1 MVKTVLSYN
10 NTLRALTLLLLSVC
24 ALHGAW
30 AEDKLTQDPLGTV
43 VFHIPEGMVN
53 GASAAT
59 NGSYSITPSKQ
70 SGVRS
75 FVIPTNY
82 TFFRN
87 MDKDGYA
94 STLQYWVEE
103 NSDSTMHYVPGY
115 SYTFASEGQVLTLVP
130 VFKDNPAA
138 AFNRTKVTIMRFDF
152 TRKLHDYDTPETN
165 QRRQV
170 CAPPVNIGSGEK
182 PFWTTKVHVNVI
194 ENGEDKSHDRDVALW
209 CDTGKKGYI
218 RNTALEEWCA
228 FGPGT
233 TFWVPSSVGTTIS
246 MLTYS
251 KISSTTF
258 DGVVPKLDE
267 EQTQREREKAG
278 HNKVYVYTYTTNNPA
293 TRVPIVIGEDD
304 YSYYHWIEVRT
315 MPANMVELHAEVHD
329 PEHGV
334 ITKTESASGKFEV
347 NKLEDGGYA
356 FKKGD
361 RVRLTLNRRFGY
373 ELDRIDYLGSNDK
386 NGKPLTVLKM
396 KDDGTVDLLASL
408 NDNKITNF
416 VKNDDGLWGNAS
428 GDNKTLFT
436 LKETAPTDEEL
447 ADSLYT
453 RYEVEFNITDH
464 RNFMVYFKEKATY
477 YVTYSRGKV
486 AMGTPPVAELVE
498 EGDAFVIPTNRTLF
512 YVGNTL
518 DHWEDEV
525 GNVYNIGGTY
535 VATAS
540 DLHLT
545 PVFLPNKF
553 NRLDVTEDVTA
564 TWDFATKDG
573 APTIDLE
580 KAKGILVTQLK
591 WNNQAIDIKIEL
603 DATKGRFN
611 NMNEKYPERMQI
623 TAGAVIEFPATA
635 GCLAKLTLTENI
647 KKGDK
652 TVKIEGKSLSLV
664 NNMEPQTVCQ
674 ADTAYLN
681 VEFVSGSYFRN
692 FSVTYKPQTVKK
704 PTIATL
710 SCDGKTLSAEQIKE
724 QMANNGYITFD
735 ASPWKNAD
743 EEMPEVTGTAT
754 GDGFVTATKADIST
768 QECNVT
774 VMTHSSIAVES
785 YPVKFEM
792 KTPDTPPLF
801 TGVTVGGKLYT
812 GMSNEIYD
820 VPRSGVIKVGFSRTM
835 KQTMLNVNGTLYL
848 SESGKELAFRYWDIA
863 AVDVVKIVVPAGKL
877 KDIYGAAYEQELS
890 LTLHITEEKEK
901 YHHHTF
907 NFVVGRDGTID
918 QAINAAND
926 NDYSDGHRFYI
937 FVPDGT
943 HHLTGNTVSDIASVG
958 VINNGVTRI
967 NASKV
972 SLIGQSKDGTIIY
985 NEPKYGGSAY
995 TSTIALDAGVNDF
1008 YAEELTLD
1016 NRFDYIKAKDEK
1028 LNTQAIAFRDRGDR
1042 TVLKNVALRSYEY
1055 TYNSNN
1061 PSASSRGYFENCDIT
1076 GAVDMVIGD
1085 GNVWFEGC
1093 NLILRDRAA
1102 NNIAAPTTQAMQEWG
1117 YVFNYCTIKPEAD
1130 QLTLL
1135 KNKNWTLGRPG
1146 NHSPA
1151 CTFLNTR
1158 MLIEPRPYGWTKKKA
1173 NLMLRFH
1180 EHNSMNAAGN
1190 KLSLDARSIA
1200 LCVPAAGSDE
1210 CVLSVVEAASYNVRN
1225 VLGGDDG
1232 FEPNDLC
1239 CQIDAASAANEDKD
1253 ANSTTWNDNISIEDN
1268 LLTWDDE
1275 KMAMCYFVFKLDES
1289 TGKWTYVDNITT
1301 TSYDLSK
1308 HKTGYY
1314 CVRAA
1319 NMRGGLGAAT
1329 KSVWYK
1335 KLDPYVL
1342 TISQTGDEMVDGKP
1356 YGWSTICLPF
1366 NARVPEEITV
1376 YAATAH
1382 NSQSA
1387 DDKVSD
1393 YLMTLTPVA
1402 VTDSLKGY
1410 VVYGPAGEH
1419 SFLPT
1424 SHTSGKPTILEG
1436 NATDAPLSAL
1446 NIHCYV
1452 LADKNWGIGF
1462 YRFTGSYLAANRAW
1476 LPYSVV
1482 TDNMNELLSTSP
1494 RAIRFEIAPTS
1505 GISSVHYNTP
1515 LPDGI
1520 YTIDG
1525 KRVDCMT
1532 QQGVYVVRKNGRSE
1546 KRVKN

>member
-30 AEDKLTQDPLGTV
+30 AEDKQTQDPLGTV

-103 NSDSTMHYVPGY
+103 KGDTTVHYVPGH
-115 SYTFASEGQVLTLVP
+115 SYKFASEGQVLTLIP
-130 VFKDNPAA
+130 VFKDNPASA
-138 AFNRTKVTIMRFDF
+138 VNRTKVTIIRFDF
-152 TRKLHDYDTPETN
+152 TRKLHDYDDPSTN
-165 QRRQV
+165 QRRKV

-182 PFWTTKVHVNVI
+182 PFWTTKTYVNVI
-194 ENGEDKSHDRDVALW
+194 ENGEDKSHERDVALW

-233 TFWVPSSVGTTIS
+233 TFWVPGGVGTTIS

-267 EQTQREREKAG
+267 EQTLKEREKAG
-278 HNKVYVYTYTTNNPA
+278 HNKVYVYTYTTNNPNL
-293 TRVPIVIGEDD
+293 RVPIVIGEDD

-315 MPANMVELHAEVHD
+315 APANMVELHAEVHD

-334 ITKTESASGKFEV
+334 ITKAESTSGKFEIK
-347 NKLEDGGYA
+347 KLEDGGYA

-373 ELDRIDYLGSNDK
+373 ELDRIDYLGSKDK

-416 VKNDDGLWGNAS
+416 EKNDDGLWGNAS
-428 GDNKTLFT
+428 GDNKTVFT

-464 RNFMVYFKEKATY
+464 RYFMFYFKEKSTY
-477 YVTYSRGKV
+477 YVTYSGGKE
-486 AMGTPPVAELVE
+486 AMGTPPAAEIVE

-512 YVGNTL
+512 YKGNTL
-518 DHWEDEV
+518 DHWEDE
-525 GNVYNIGGTY
+525 GGTVYNIGGTY
-535 VATAS
+535 IATAN
-540 DLHLT
+540 DLRLF
-545 PVFLPNKF
+545 PVFMPNKF
-553 NRLDVTEDVTA
+553 DRLDVTEDVTA
-564 TWDFATKDG
+564 TWDFATNDG
-573 APTIDLE
+573 APTIDIE
-580 KAKGILVTQLK
+580 KAQGILVTQLK
-591 WNNQAIDIKIEL
+591 WDNKAIDIKIDM
-603 DATKGRFN
+603 DATKGKFT
-611 NMNEKYPERMQI
+611 NMNEKHPERMQI
-623 TAGAVIEFPATA
+623 TAGAVIGFPATA

-664 NNMEPQTVCQ
+664 GNMEPQTVCK
-674 ADTAYLN
+674 ADTANLK
-681 VEFVSGSYFRN
+681 VEFVSGSYFRC
-692 FSVTYKPQTVKK
+692 FSVTYKKQNVTK
-704 PTIATL
+704 PTIKTI
-710 SCDGKTLSAEQIKE
+710 SCDGNTLGAEEIRK
-724 QMANNGYITFD
+724 QMTENGYLSF
-735 ASPWKNAD
+735 AVSPWKNAD
-743 EEMPEVTGTAT
+743 EEMPEVKGTAT
-754 GDGFVTATKADIST
+754 EDGVVTATKADIT
-768 QECNVT
+768 TKECNVT
-774 VMTHSSIAVES
+774 VTTRSGITVES
-785 YPVKFEM
+785 YPVKFELT
-792 KTPDTPPLF
+792 TPDTPPVF

-812 GMSNEIYD
+812 GTSNEIYD
-820 VPRSGVIKVGFSRTM
+820 VPRSGVIKVGFNRTM
-835 KQTMLNVNGTLYL
+835 KQTLVFVNGTLYMP
-848 SESGKELAFRYWDIA
+848 ESGKELVFRYWDSA
-863 AVDVVKIVVPAGKL
+863 AGGVINMAFPGGTF
-877 KDIYGAAYEQELS
+877 KDIYGAAYQQELS

-901 YHHHTF
+901 YHRHTF
-907 NFVVGRDGTID
+907 NFVVGRDGDINK
-918 QAINAAND
+918 AINAANEH
-926 NDYSDGHRFYI
+926 NYSDGHRFYI

-943 HHLTGNTVSDIASVG
+943 HHLTGNAESDIAGVG
-958 VINNGVTRI
+958 TINNGVTRI
-967 NASKV
+967 DSSNV
-972 SLIGQSKDGTIIY
+972 SLIGQSKEGTILY
-985 NEPKYGGSAY
+985 NEPKYGGSAC
-995 TSTIALDAGVNDF
+995 TATIALNVDVNDF

-1016 NRFDYIKAKDEK
+1016 NRFDYVKAKEEK

-1076 GAVDMVIGD
+1076 GAVDMVMGD
-1085 GNVWFEGC
+1085 GNIWFEGC

-1102 NNIAAPTTQAMQEWG
+1102 NNIAAPTTQALQEWG

-1130 QLTLL
+1130 KLTFL

-1146 NHSPA
+1146 NNSPA

-1158 MLIEPRPYGWTKKKA
+1158 MLIEPRPYGWTKKKTG
-1173 NLMLRFH
+1173 LKVRFH
-1180 EHNSMNAAGN
+1180 ENNSMNAAGN
-1190 KLSLDARSIA
+1190 MLSLGARTIA
-1200 LCVPAAGSDE
+1200 ACVPAFGSDE
-1210 CVLSVVEAASYNVRN
+1210 CVLSDAEAAWYNVRN

-1239 CQIDAASAANEDKD
+1239 CQIDAASANDEDKD

-1275 KMAMCYFVFKLDES
+1275 KMAMCYFVFKLDEG

-1308 HKTGYY
+1308 LETGYY

-1366 NARVPEEITV
+1366 NARVPEEVTV

-1410 VVYGPAGEH
+1410 VVYGPAGDH
-1419 SFLPT
+1419 SFSPT
-1424 SHTSGKPTILEG
+1424 SLTSGKPTILEG

-1482 TDNMNELLSTSP
+1482 TDNMNESLSTNA

-1525 KRVDCMT
+1525 KRVDSMT
-1532 QQGVYVVRKNGRSE
+1532 QQGVYVVKKNGKSSKIIR
-1546 KRVKN
+1546 N

>member
-30 AEDKLTQDPLGTV
+30 AEDKQTQDPLGTV

-103 NSDSTMHYVPGY
+103 KGDPTVHYVPGH

-130 VFKDNPAA
+130 VFKDNPASA
-138 AFNRTKVTIMRFDF
+138 INRTKVTIIRFDF
-152 TRKLHDYDTPETN
+152 TRKLHDYDDPSTN
-165 QRRQV
+165 QRRKV

-182 PFWTTKVHVNVI
+182 PFWTTKTYVNVI
-194 ENGEDKSHDRDVALW
+194 ENGEDKSHERDVALW

-233 TFWVPSSVGTTIS
+233 TFWVPGGVGTTIS

-267 EQTQREREKAG
+267 EQTLKEREKAG
-278 HNKVYVYTYTTNNPA
+278 HNKVYVYTYTTNNPDL
-293 TRVPIVIGEDD
+293 RVPIVIGEDD

-315 MPANMVELHAEVHD
+315 MAANMVELHADVHD
-329 PEHGV
+329 KEHGV

-347 NKLEDGGYA
+347 KKLEDGGYA

-361 RVRLTLNRRFGY
+361 RVRLTINRRFGY
-373 ELDRIDYLGSNDK
+373 EIDRIVDLDRTDNDGNK
-386 NGKPLTVLKM
+386 LTIVK
-396 KDDGTVDLLASL
+396 
-408 NDNKITNF
+408 
-416 VKNDDGLWGNAS
+416 KNDDGTWEY
-428 GDNKTLFT
+428 DQTVFT
-436 LKETAPTDEEL
+436 LKETAPTEEEL

-453 RYEVEFNITDH
+453 RYELEFNITDH
-464 RNFMVYFKEKATY
+464 LNYMVYFKEKATY
-477 YVTYSRGKV
+477 YVTYSRGNV
-486 AMGTPPVAELVE
+486 AMGTPPATELVE

-512 YVGNTL
+512 YSGNTL
-518 DHWEDEV
+518 DHWEDEG
-525 GNVYNIGGTY
+525 GNVYNIDSTY

-553 NRLDVTEDVTA
+553 NRLDVTQEVTA
-564 TWDFATKDG
+564 TWHFATKDG

-591 WNNQAIDIKIEL
+591 WNNQAIDIKIDL
-603 DATKGRFN
+603 DATKGRFT

-623 TAGAVIEFPATA
+623 TAGAVIVFPATA
-635 GCLAKLTLTENI
+635 GCLAKLTLTEKI

-652 TVKIEGKSLSLV
+652 TVKIDGKSLSLV

-681 VEFVSGSYFRN
+681 VEFVSGSNFRN
-692 FSVTYKPQTVKK
+692 FSVTFKPQTVTK

-754 GDGFVTATKADIST
+754 GDGVVNATKADIT
-768 QECNVT
+768 TKECNVT
-774 VMTHSSIAVES
+774 VTTRSGITVES
-785 YPVKFEM
+785 YPVKFELT
-792 KTPDTPPLF
+792 TPDTPPVF

-812 GMSNEIYD
+812 GTSNEIYD
-820 VPRSGVIKVGFSRTM
+820 VPRSGVIKVGFNRTM
-835 KQTMLNVNGTLYL
+835 KQTLVFVNGTLYMP
-848 SESGKELAFRYWDIA
+848 ESGKELVFRYWDSA
-863 AVDVVKIVVPAGKL
+863 AGGVINMVFPGGTF
-877 KDIYGAAYEQELS
+877 KDIYGAAYQQELS

-907 NFVVGRDGTID
+907 NFVVGRDGDINE
-918 QAINAAND
+918 AINAANKH
-926 NDYSDGHRFYI
+926 NYSNGHRFYI

-943 HHLTGNTVSDIASVG
+943 HHLTGNTDSDIAGVG
-958 VINNGVTRI
+958 TINNGVTRI
-967 NASKV
+967 DSSNV
-972 SLIGQSKDGTIIY
+972 SLIGQSKDGTVIY
-985 NEPKYGGSAY
+985 NEPKYGGSAC
-995 TSTIALDAGVNDF
+995 TATIALNVGVNDF

-1061 PSASSRGYFENCDIT
+1061 PAASSRGYFENCDIT
-1076 GAVDMVIGD
+1076 GAVDMVMGD
-1085 GNVWFEGC
+1085 GNIWFEGC
-1093 NLILRDRAA
+1093 NLVLRDRAA
-1102 NNIAAPTTQAMQEWG
+1102 NNIAAPTTQALQEWG

-1130 QLTLL
+1130 QLTFL

-1146 NHSPA
+1146 NNSPA

-1158 MLIEPRPYGWTKKKA
+1158 MLIEPRPYGWTKKKTG
-1173 NLMLRFH
+1173 LKVRFH
-1180 EHNSMNAAGN
+1180 ENNSMNAAGN
-1190 KLSLDARSIA
+1190 MLSLGARTIA
-1200 LCVPAAGSDE
+1200 ACVPAFGSDE
-1210 CVLSVVEAASYNVRN
+1210 CVLSDAEAAWYNVRN

-1239 CQIDAASAANEDKD
+1239 CQIDAASAANKDKD

-1275 KMAMCYFVFKLDES
+1275 KMAMCYFVFKLDEG

-1308 HKTGYY
+1308 LETGYY

-1335 KLDPYVL
+1335 KLEPYVL

-1366 NARVPEEITV
+1366 NARVPEEVTV

-1393 YLMTLTPVA
+1393 YLMTLTPVT

-1419 SFLPT
+1419 SFSPT
-1424 SHTSGKPTILEG
+1424 SLTSGKPTILEG
-1436 NATDAPLSAL
+1436 NATDAPLSAI

-1482 TDNMNELLSTSP
+1482 TDNMNESLSTSA

-1505 GISSVHYNTP
+1505 GISPVHYNTP

-1525 KRVDCMT
+1525 KRVDSMT

>member
-24 ALHGAW
+24 ALHRAW

-59 NGSYSITPSKQ
+59 KGSYSITPSKQ

-103 NSDSTMHYVPGY
+103 KGDTTVHYVPGH
-115 SYTFASEGQVLTLVP
+115 SYTFASEGQVLTLIP
-130 VFKDNPAA
+130 VFKDNPASA
-138 AFNRTKVTIMRFDF
+138 INRTKVTIIRFDF
-152 TRKLHDYDTPETN
+152 TRKLHDYDDPSTN
-165 QRRQV
+165 QRRKV

-182 PFWTTKVHVNVI
+182 PFWTTKTYVNVI
-194 ENGEDKSHDRDVALW
+194 ENGEDKSHERDVALW

-233 TFWVPSSVGTTIS
+233 TFWVPGGVGTTIS

-267 EQTQREREKAG
+267 EQTQKEREKAG
-278 HNKVYVYTYTTNNPA
+278 HNKVYVYTYTTNNPDL
-293 TRVPIVIGEDD
+293 RVPIVIGEDD

-315 MPANMVELHAEVHD
+315 APANMVELHAEVHD

-334 ITKTESASGKFEV
+334 ITKAESTSGKFEIK
-347 NKLEDGGYA
+347 KLEDGGYA

-361 RVRLTLNRRFGY
+361 RVRLTINRRFGY
-373 ELDRIDYLGSNDK
+373 EIDRIVDLDRTDNDGNK
-386 NGKPLTVLKM
+386 LTIVK
-396 KDDGTVDLLASL
+396 
-408 NDNKITNF
+408 
-416 VKNDDGLWGNAS
+416 KNDDGTWEY
-428 GDNKTLFT
+428 DQTEFT
-436 LKETAPTDEEL
+436 LKETAPTEEEL

-453 RYEVEFNITDH
+453 RYELEFNITDH
-464 RNFMVYFKEKATY
+464 LNYMVYFKEKATY
-477 YVTYSRGKV
+477 YVTYSRGNV
-486 AMGTPPVAELVE
+486 AMGTPPATELVE

-512 YVGNTL
+512 YSGNTL
-518 DHWEDEV
+518 DHWEDEG
-525 GNVYNIGGTY
+525 GNVYNIDSTY

-553 NRLDVTEDVTA
+553 NRLDVTQDVTA
-564 TWDFATKDG
+564 TWHFATKDG

-591 WNNQAIDIKIEL
+591 WNNQAIDIKIDL
-603 DATKGRFN
+603 DATKGRFT

-623 TAGAVIEFPATA
+623 TAGAVIVFPATA
-635 GCLAKLTLTENI
+635 GCLAKLTLTEKI

-652 TVKIEGKSLSLV
+652 TVKIDGKSLSLV

-681 VEFVSGSYFRN
+681 VEFVSGSNFRN
-692 FSVTYKPQTVKK
+692 FSVTFKPQTVTK

-710 SCDGKTLSAEQIKE
+710 SCDGTTLSAEQIKE

-754 GDGFVTATKADIST
+754 GDGVVTATKADIT
-768 QECNVT
+768 TKECNVT
-774 VMTHSSIAVES
+774 VTTRSGITVES
-785 YPVKFEM
+785 YPVKFELT
-792 KTPDTPPLF
+792 TPDTPPVF

-812 GMSNEIYD
+812 GTSNEIYD
-820 VPRSGVIKVGFSRTM
+820 VPRSGVIKVGFNRTM
-835 KQTMLNVNGTLYL
+835 KQTLVFVNGTLYMP
-848 SESGKELAFRYWDIA
+848 ESGKELVFRYWDSA
-863 AVDVVKIVVPAGKL
+863 AGGVINMVFPGGTF
-877 KDIYGAAYEQELS
+877 KDIYGAAYQQELS

-907 NFVVGRDGTID
+907 NFVVGRDGDINE
-918 QAINAAND
+918 AINAANKH
-926 NDYSDGHRFYI
+926 NYSNGHRFYI

-943 HHLTGNTVSDIASVG
+943 HHLTGNTDSDIAGVG
-958 VINNGVTRI
+958 TINNGVTRI
-967 NASKV
+967 DSSNV
-972 SLIGQSKDGTIIY
+972 SLIGQSKDGTVIY
-985 NEPKYGGSAY
+985 NEPKYGGSAC
-995 TSTIALDAGVNDF
+995 TATIALNVGVNDF

-1061 PSASSRGYFENCDIT
+1061 PAASSRGYFENCDIT
-1076 GAVDMVIGD
+1076 GAVDMVMGD
-1085 GNVWFEGC
+1085 GNIWFEGC
-1093 NLILRDRAA
+1093 NLVLRDRAA
-1102 NNIAAPTTQAMQEWG
+1102 NNIAAPTTQALQEWG

-1130 QLTLL
+1130 KLTFL

-1146 NHSPA
+1146 NNSPA

-1158 MLIEPRPYGWTKKKA
+1158 MLIEPRPYGWTKKKTG
-1173 NLMLRFH
+1173 LKVRFH
-1180 EHNSMNAAGN
+1180 ENNSMNAAGN
-1190 KLSLDARSIA
+1190 KLSLGARTIA
-1200 LCVPAAGSDE
+1200 ACVPAFGSDE
-1210 CVLSVVEAASYNVRN
+1210 CVLSDAEAAWYNVRN

-1239 CQIDAASAANEDKD
+1239 CQIDAASAAYKDKD

-1308 HKTGYY
+1308 HETGYY

-1366 NARVPEEITV
+1366 NARVPEEVTV

-1419 SFLPT
+1419 SFSPT
-1424 SHTSGKPTILEG
+1424 SLTSGKPTILEG

-1482 TDNMNELLSTSP
+1482 TDNMNESLSTSA

-1525 KRVDCMT
+1525 KRVDSMT
-1532 QQGVYVVRKNGRSE
+1532 QRGVYVVRKNGRSE

>member
-194 ENGEDKSHDRDVALW
+194 ENGEDKSHERDVALW

-334 ITKTESASGKFEV
+334 ITKTESASGKYEV
-347 NKLEDGGYA
+347 KKLEDGGYA

-386 NGKPLTVLKM
+386 NGNPLTVLKM

-428 GDNKTLFT
+428 GDNKTVFT
-436 LKETAPTDEEL
+436 LKETTPTEEEL

-477 YVTYSRGKV
+477 YITYKGGKK

-512 YVGNTL
+512 YKGNTL

-540 DLHLT
+540 DLRLQ
-545 PVFLPNKF
+545 PVFKPNKF
-553 NRLDVTEDVTA
+553 NRLDVTQEVTA

-591 WNNQAIDIKIEL
+591 WNNQAIDIKIDL
-603 DATKGRFN
+603 DATKGRFT

-623 TAGAVIEFPATA
+623 TAGAVIVFPATA

-724 QMANNGYITFD
+724 QMANNGYITFA

-792 KTPDTPPLF
+792 TTPDTPPVF

-812 GMSNEIYD
+812 GTSNDIYD
-820 VPRSGVIKVGFSRTM
+820 VPRSGVIKVGFNRTM
-835 KQTMLNVNGTLYL
+835 QQTMLNVNGTLYL
-848 SESGKELAFRYWDIA
+848 AESGKELVFRYWDIA
-863 AVDVVKIVVPAGKL
+863 AGDVVKIVVPAGKL

-943 HHLTGNTVSDIASVG
+943 HHLTGNTVSDIAGVG

-967 NASKV
+967 NASNV
-972 SLIGQSKDGTIIY
+972 SLIGQSKDGTVIY

-1008 YAEELTLD
+1008 YAEDITMD

-1076 GAVDMVIGD
+1076 GAVDMVMGD

-1158 MLIEPRPYGWTKKKA
+1158 MLIEPRPYGWTKKKT

-1210 CVLSVVEAASYNVRN
+1210 CVLSDVEAASYNVRN

-1301 TSYDLSK
+1301 TSYDLSE
-1308 HKTGYY
+1308 HETGYY

-1366 NARVPEEITV
+1366 NARVPEEVTV

-1410 VVYGPAGEH
+1410 VVYGPTGEH
-1419 SFLPT
+1419 SFSPT

-1482 TDNMNELLSTSP
+1482 TDNMNESLSTSP

-1505 GISSVHYNTP
+1505 GISPVHYNTP

-1525 KRVDCMT
+1525 KRVDSMT
-1532 QQGVYVVRKNGRSE
+1532 QHGVYVVRKNGRSE

>member
-10 NTLRALTLLLLSVC
+10 NTLRALTLLLLYVC
-24 ALHGAW
+24 AFNGAR
-30 AEDKLTQDPLGTV
+30 ADNKQTPDPLGTV

-82 TFFRN
+82 TFYRN
-87 MDKDGYA
+87 LEYNSYG

-103 NSDSTMHYVPGY
+103 KGDSTVHYVPGH
-115 SYTFASEGQVLTLVP
+115 SYTFASEGQTLTLVP
-130 VFKDNPAA
+130 VFKDNPASA
-138 AFNRTKVTIMRFDF
+138 LNRTKETVVRFDF
-152 TRKLHDYDTPETN
+152 TRKLHSYDDPNTN
-165 QRRQV
+165 QSRMV

-182 PFWTTKVHVNVI
+182 PFWTTKAYVSVL
-194 ENGEDKSHDRDVALW
+194 EYGEDKSHERDVAIW
-209 CDTGKKGYI
+209 CDTSKKGYI

-233 TFWVPSSVGTTIS
+233 TLWVPGGVGTTIS

-267 EQTQREREKAG
+267 EQTLKERQKAG
-278 HNKVYVYTYTTNNPA
+278 HNKIYVYTHTINNPTA
-293 TRVPIVIGEDD
+293 RVPIVIGEDD
-304 YSYYHWIEVRT
+304 YSYYHWIDVRSL
-315 MPANMVELHAEVHD
+315 PANMVKLHAD
-329 PEHGV
+329 IDNPEHGV

-347 NKLEDGGYA
+347 KKLEDGGYA

-373 ELDRIDYLGSNDK
+373 EIDRIVDIDRTDK
-386 NGKPLTVLKM
+386 DGNPLAVLKM
-396 KDDGTVDLLASL
+396 NDNGTVDLLA
-408 NDNKITNF
+408 NATDNKATTFEN
-416 VKNDDGLWGNAS
+416 NGDGSWGN
-428 GDNKTLFT
+428 DQTVFT
-436 LKETAPTDEEL
+436 LKQTEPTKEEL

-464 RNFMVYFKEKATY
+464 RNLMVYFKEKATY
-477 YVTYSRGKV
+477 YITYNGGKV

-498 EGDAFVIPTNRTLF
+498 EGDVFVIPTNRTLF
-512 YVGNTL
+512 FKGNTL
-518 DHWEDEV
+518 DHWEDEL

-540 DLHLT
+540 DLRLL
-545 PVFLPNKF
+545 PVFKPNKF
-553 NRLDVTEDVTA
+553 NRLDITEEATA
-564 TWDFATKDG
+564 TWYFATKDG
-573 APTIDLE
+573 APSIDLE

-591 WNNQAIDIKIEL
+591 WNNQAIDIKIDL
-603 DATKGRFN
+603 DATKGRFT

-623 TAGAVIEFPATA
+623 TAGAVIQFPATA
-635 GCLAKLTLTENI
+635 GCLAKLTLTEKI
-647 KKGDK
+647 KTGNK

-664 NNMEPQTVCQ
+664 NNMEPQKECQ

-681 VEFVSGSYFRN
+681 VEFVSGSNFRC
-692 FSVTYKPQTVKK
+692 FSVTYKPQTVTK

-735 ASPWKNAD
+735 ASPWKNID

-754 GDGFVTATKADIST
+754 GDGIVTATKADITT

-774 VMTHSSIAVES
+774 VMTHSNIEVES
-785 YPVKFEM
+785 YPVKFNM
-792 KTPDTPPLF
+792 TTPDTPPVF

-812 GMSNEIYD
+812 NTSNEIYD
-820 VPRSGVIKVGFSRTM
+820 VPQDGVIKVGFSRTM

-848 SESGKELAFRYWDIA
+848 SESGKELVFRYWDIA
-863 AVDVVKIVVPAGKL
+863 AGDVVKIVVPAGKL
-877 KDIYGAAYEQELS
+877 NDIYGAAYEQELS
-890 LTLHITEEKEK
+890 LTLHITEETEK

-907 NFVVGRDGTID
+907 NFVVGRDGDINE
-918 QAINAAND
+918 AINAANKH
-926 NDYSDGHRFYI
+926 NYSNGHRFYI

-943 HHLTGNTVSDIASVG
+943 HHLTGNTESDIAGVG
-958 VINNGVTRI
+958 TINNGVTRI
-967 NASKV
+967 DSSNV

-985 NEPKYGGSAY
+985 NEPKYGGSAC
-995 TSTIALDAGVNDF
+995 TATIALNVGVNDF
-1008 YAEELTLD
+1008 YAEEPTLD

-1076 GAVDMVIGD
+1076 GAVDMVMGD
-1085 GNVWFEGC
+1085 GNIWFEGC

-1158 MLIEPRPYGWTKKKA
+1158 MLIEPRPYGWTKKKT

-1210 CVLSVVEAASYNVRN
+1210 CVLSDVEAASYNVRN

-1268 LLTWDDE
+1268 LLKWDDE

-1308 HKTGYY
+1308 LETGYY

-1366 NARVPEEITV
+1366 NARVPEEVTV

-1382 NSQSA
+1382 NSLSA

-1393 YLMTLTPVA
+1393 YLMTLTPVT

-1419 SFLPT
+1419 SFSPT

-1452 LADKNWGIGF
+1452 LADKSWGIGF

-1482 TDNMNELLSTSP
+1482 TDNMNESLSTSP

-1505 GISSVHYNTP
+1505 GISPVHYNTP

-1525 KRVDCMT
+1525 KRVDSMT

-1546 KRVKN
+1546 KIVKN

>member
-53 GASAAT
+53 EASAAT

-103 NSDSTMHYVPGY
+103 KGDTTVHYVPGH

-130 VFKDNPAA
+130 VFKDNPASA
-138 AFNRTKVTIMRFDF
+138 LNRTKVTIIRFDF
-152 TRKLHDYDTPETN
+152 TRKLHDYDDPSTN
-165 QRRQV
+165 QSRKV

-182 PFWTTKVHVNVI
+182 PFWTTKAYVNVI
-194 ENGEDKSHDRDVALW
+194 ENGEDKSHERDVALW

-233 TFWVPSSVGTTIS
+233 TLWVPSGVGTTIS

-267 EQTQREREKAG
+267 EQTQKEREKAG
-278 HNKVYVYTYTTNNPA
+278 HNKVYVYTYTTNNPDL
-293 TRVPIVIGEDD
+293 RVPIVIGKDD

-315 MPANMVELHAEVHD
+315 MSANMVELHAEID
-329 PEHGV
+329 NPEHGV
-334 ITKTESASGKFEV
+334 VTNAESASGKFEV
-347 NKLEDGGYA
+347 KKLEDGGYA
-356 FKKGD
+356 FRKGD
-361 RVRLTLNRRFGY
+361 RARLTINRRFGY
-373 ELDRIDYLGSNDK
+373 ELDRIVDLDRTDNDGNKLTIVKK
-386 NGKPLTVLKM
+386 NN
-396 KDDGTVDLLASL
+396 DGTWEYDQTV
-408 NDNKITNF
+408 
-416 VKNDDGLWGNAS
+416 
-428 GDNKTLFT
+428 FT
-436 LKETAPTDEEL
+436 LKETAPTEEEL

-453 RYEVEFNITDH
+453 RYELEFNITDH
-464 RNFMVYFKEKATY
+464 LNFMVYFKEKSTY
-477 YVTYSRGKV
+477 YITYNGGKK
-486 AMGTPPVAELVE
+486 AIGTPPIAELVE

-512 YVGNTL
+512 YKGNTL

-525 GNVYNIGGTY
+525 GNIYNIDSTY
-535 VATAS
+535 IATAS
-540 DLHLT
+540 DLRLQ
-545 PVFLPNKF
+545 PVFKPNKF
-553 NRLDVTEDVTA
+553 NRLDVTQEVTA
-564 TWDFATKDG
+564 TWHFATKDG

-603 DATKGRFN
+603 DATKGRFT
-611 NMNEKYPERMQI
+611 NMNETHPERMQI
-623 TAGAVIEFPATA
+623 TAGAVIVFPATA

-652 TVKIEGKSLSLV
+652 TVKIEGKSLSL
-664 NNMEPQTVCQ
+664 PQTECK
-674 ADTAYLN
+674 ADTANLK
-681 VEFVSGSYFRN
+681 VEFVSGSYFRC
-692 FSVTYKPQTVKK
+692 FSVTYKPQTVTK
-704 PTIATL
+704 PTIKTI
-710 SCDGKTLSAEQIKE
+710 SCDGTTLNADQISE
-724 QMANNGYITFD
+724 QMKNDGYLTFTV
-735 ASPWKNAD
+735 SPWKNAD
-743 EEMPEVTGTAT
+743 EEMPEVKGTAT
-754 GDGFVTATKADIST
+754 EDGVVTATKTDIT
-768 QECNVT
+768 TKECNVT
-774 VMTHSSIAVES
+774 VTTRSGITVES
-785 YPVKFEM
+785 YPVKFELT
-792 KTPDTPPLF
+792 TPDTPPVF

-812 GMSNEIYD
+812 DTSNEIYD
-820 VPRSGVIKVGFSRTM
+820 VPRSGVVKVGFNRTM
-835 KQTMLNVNGTLYL
+835 KSTMLNVNGTLYVP
-848 SESGKELAFRYWDIA
+848 ESGKELVFRYWDTA
-863 AVDVVKIVVPAGKL
+863 AGGVINMTFPGGTF
-877 KDIYGAAYEQELS
+877 KDLYGAAYQQELS

-907 NFVVGRDGTID
+907 NFVVGRDGDINE
-918 QAINAAND
+918 AINAAND
-926 NDYSDGHRFYI
+926 NDYSNGHRFYI

-943 HHLTGNTVSDIASVG
+943 HHLTGNAESDIAGVG
-958 VINNGVTRI
+958 TINNGVTRI
-967 NASKV
+967 NPSNV
-972 SLIGQSKDGTIIY
+972 SLIGQSKEGTILY
-985 NEPKYGGSAY
+985 NEPKYGGSAC
-995 TSTIALDAGVNDF
+995 TATIALNVGVNDF

-1016 NRFDYIKAKDEK
+1016 NRFDYVKAKEEK

-1042 TVLKNVALRSYEY
+1042 TVLKNVALKSYEY
-1055 TYNSNN
+1055 TYNSIN

-1076 GAVDMVIGD
+1076 GAVDMVMGD
-1085 GNVWFEGC
+1085 GNIWFEGC
-1093 NLILRDRAA
+1093 NLVLRDRAA
-1102 NNIAAPTTQAMQEWG
+1102 NNIAAPTTQTVQEWG
-1117 YVFNYCTIKPEAD
+1117 YVFNNCTIKPETS
-1130 QLTLL
+1130 QPSLL
-1135 KNKNWTLGRPG
+1135 KDKNWTLGRPG
-1146 NHSPA
+1146 NNSPA

-1158 MLIEPRPYGWTKKKA
+1158 MLIEPRPYGWTKKKTG
-1173 NLMLRFH
+1173 LKVRFH
-1180 EHNSMNAAGN
+1180 ENNSMNAAGN
-1190 KLSLDARSIA
+1190 KLSLGARTIA
-1200 LCVPAAGSDE
+1200 ACVPAFGSDE
-1210 CVLSVVEAASYNVRN
+1210 CVLSDAEAASYNVRN

-1232 FEPNDLC
+1232 FKPDELC
-1239 CQIDAASAANEDKD
+1239 CQIDAASANDKDKD
-1253 ANSTTWNDNISIEDN
+1253 ANSLTWTDNISIEDN
-1268 LLTWDDE
+1268 LLTWNDE
-1275 KMAMCYFVFKLDES
+1275 GKAMCYFVFKQNEE
-1289 TGKWTYVDNITT
+1289 TGKWTFVDNITT
-1301 TSYDLSK
+1301 NSYDLSK
-1308 HKTGYY
+1308 CESGYY

-1329 KSVWYK
+1329 KNVWYE
-1335 KLDPYVL
+1335 KLEPYVL
-1342 TISQTGDEMVDGKP
+1342 TIHQTGDETVDGKP

-1366 NARVPEEITV
+1366 NARVPEEVKV

-1393 YLMTLTPVA
+1393 YIMTLTPVM

-1410 VVYGPAGEH
+1410 VVYGPAGDH
-1419 SFLPT
+1419 SFSPT
-1424 SHTSGKPTILEG
+1424 SQTSGKPTILEG
-1436 NATDAPLSAL
+1436 NAADSPLSAL

-1462 YRFTGSYLAANRAW
+1462 YRFIGSYLAANRAW

-1482 TDNMNELLSTSP
+1482 TDNMNETLSTNA
-1494 RAIRFEIAPTS
+1494 RAIRFEIDNTS

-1525 KRVDCMT
+1525 KRVDSMT
-1532 QQGVYVVRKNGRSE
+1532 QQGVYVVRKNGKSSKIIR
-1546 KRVKN
+1546 N

>member
-30 AEDKLTQDPLGTV
+30 AEDKQTQDPLGTV

-103 NSDSTMHYVPGY
+103 KGDTTVHYVPGH
-115 SYTFASEGQVLTLVP
+115 SYTFASEGQTLTLVP
-130 VFKDNPAA
+130 VFKDNPASA
-138 AFNRTKVTIMRFDF
+138 INRTKVTIIRFDF
-152 TRKLHDYDTPETN
+152 TRKLHDYDDPSTN
-165 QRRQV
+165 QRRKV
-170 CAPPVNIGSGEK
+170 CAPPINIGSGEK
-182 PFWTTKVHVNVI
+182 PFWTTKAYVSVI
-194 ENGEDKSHDRDVALW
+194 EDGEDKSHERDVALW

-233 TFWVPSSVGTTIS
+233 TLWVPSGVGTTIS

-267 EQTQREREKAG
+267 EQTQKEREKAG
-278 HNKVYVYTYTTNNPA
+278 HNKIYVYTYTTNNPDL
-293 TRVPIVIGEDD
+293 RVPIVIGEDD

-315 MPANMVELHAEVHD
+315 MAANMVELHADVHD
-329 PEHGV
+329 KEHGV
-334 ITKTESASGKFEV
+334 ITKTESTSGKFEV
-347 NKLEDGGYA
+347 KKLEDGGYA

-361 RVRLTLNRRFGY
+361 RVRLTINRRFGY
-373 ELDRIDYLGSNDK
+373 EIDRIVDLDRTDNDGNK
-386 NGKPLTVLKM
+386 LTIVK
-396 KDDGTVDLLASL
+396 
-408 NDNKITNF
+408 
-416 VKNDDGLWGNAS
+416 KNDDGTWEY
-428 GDNKTLFT
+428 DQTVFT
-436 LKETAPTDEEL
+436 LKETAPTEEEL

-453 RYEVEFNITDH
+453 RYELEFNITDH
-464 RNFMVYFKEKATY
+464 LNYMVYFKEKATY
-477 YVTYSRGKV
+477 YVTYSRGNV
-486 AMGTPPVAELVE
+486 AMGTPPATELVE

-512 YVGNTL
+512 YSGNTL
-518 DHWEDEV
+518 DHWEDEG
-525 GNVYNIGGTY
+525 GNVYNIDSTY

-553 NRLDVTEDVTA
+553 NHLDVTQEVTA
-564 TWDFATKDG
+564 TWHFATKDG

-591 WNNQAIDIKIEL
+591 WNNQAIDIKIDL
-603 DATKGRFN
+603 DATKGRFT

-623 TAGAVIEFPATA
+623 TAGAVIVFPATA
-635 GCLAKLTLTENI
+635 GCLAKLTLTDKI

-652 TVKIEGKSLSLV
+652 TVKIDGKSLSLV

-681 VEFVSGSYFRN
+681 VEFVSGSNFRN
-692 FSVTYKPQTVKK
+692 FSVTFKPQTVTK

-735 ASPWKNAD
+735 ASPWKNAE

-754 GDGFVTATKADIST
+754 GDGVVTATKADIT
-768 QECNVT
+768 TKECNVT
-774 VMTHSSIAVES
+774 VTTRSGITVES
-785 YPVKFEM
+785 YPVKFELT
-792 KTPDTPPLF
+792 TPDTPPVF

-812 GMSNEIYD
+812 GTSNEIYD
-820 VPRSGVIKVGFSRTM
+820 VPRSGVIKVGFNRTM
-835 KQTMLNVNGTLYL
+835 KQTLVFVNGTLYMP
-848 SESGKELAFRYWDIA
+848 ESGKELVFRYWDSA
-863 AVDVVKIVVPAGKL
+863 AGGVINMVFPGGTF
-877 KDIYGAAYEQELS
+877 KDIYGAAYQQELS

-907 NFVVGRDGTID
+907 NFVVGRDGDINE
-918 QAINAAND
+918 AINAANKH
-926 NDYSDGHRFYI
+926 NYSNGHRFYI

-943 HHLTGNTVSDIASVG
+943 HHLTGNTDSDIAGVG
-958 VINNGVTRI
+958 TINNGVTRI
-967 NASKV
+967 DSSNV
-972 SLIGQSKDGTIIY
+972 SLIGQSKDGTVIY
-985 NEPKYGGSAY
+985 NEPKYGGSAC
-995 TSTIALDAGVNDF
+995 TATIALNVGVNDF

-1061 PSASSRGYFENCDIT
+1061 PAASSRGYFENCDIT
-1076 GAVDMVIGD
+1076 GAVDMVMGD
-1085 GNVWFEGC
+1085 GNIWFEGC

-1102 NNIAAPTTQAMQEWG
+1102 NNIAAPTTQALQEWG

-1130 QLTLL
+1130 KLTFL

-1146 NHSPA
+1146 NNSPA

-1158 MLIEPRPYGWTKKKA
+1158 MLIEPRPYGWTKKKTG
-1173 NLMLRFH
+1173 LKVRFH
-1180 EHNSMNAAGN
+1180 ENNSMNAAGN
-1190 KLSLDARSIA
+1190 MLSLGARTIA
-1200 LCVPAAGSDE
+1200 ACVPAFGSDE
-1210 CVLSVVEAASYNVRN
+1210 CVLSDAEAAWYNVRN

-1239 CQIDAASAANEDKD
+1239 CQIDAASAANKDKD
-1253 ANSTTWNDNISIEDN
+1253 ANSTTWNDNISIEDD

-1308 HKTGYY
+1308 HETGYY

-1329 KSVWYK
+1329 KSVWYE
-1335 KLDPYVL
+1335 KLEPYVL

-1366 NARVPEEITV
+1366 NARVPEEVTV

-1410 VVYGPAGEH
+1410 VVYGPAGDH
-1419 SFLPT
+1419 SFSPT
-1424 SHTSGKPTILEG
+1424 SLTSGKPTILEG

-1482 TDNMNELLSTSP
+1482 TDNMNESLSTSA

-1525 KRVDCMT
+1525 KRVDRMT

-1546 KRVKN
+1546 KIVKN

>member
-103 NSDSTMHYVPGY
+103 KGDTTVHYVPGY

-130 VFKDNPAA
+130 VFKDNPASA
-138 AFNRTKVTIMRFDF
+138 VNRTNVTVMRFDF
-152 TRKLHDYDTPETN
+152 TRKLHDYDTPDTN

-170 CAPPVNIGSGEK
+170 CAPPVNFGSGKK

-233 TFWVPSSVGTTIS
+233 TLWVPSGVGTTIS

-267 EQTQREREKAG
+267 EQTQKEREKAG

-293 TRVPIVIGEDD
+293 ARAPIVIGEDD

-315 MPANMVELHAEVHD
+315 MPANMVELHADVHD
-329 PEHGV
+329 KEHGV

-347 NKLEDGGYA
+347 KKLEDGGYA
-356 FKKGD
+356 FRKGD
-361 RVRLTLNRRFGY
+361 HVRLTLNRRFGY
-373 ELDRIDYLGSNDK
+373 ELDRIVDLDRTDNDGNKLTIVKK
-386 NGKPLTVLKM
+386 NN
-396 KDDGTVDLLASL
+396 DGTWEYDQAV
-408 NDNKITNF
+408 
-416 VKNDDGLWGNAS
+416 
-428 GDNKTLFT
+428 FT
-436 LKETAPTDEEL
+436 LKETAPTEEEL

-453 RYEVEFNITDH
+453 RYELEFNITDH
-464 RNFMVYFKEKATY
+464 LNYMVYFKEKSTY
-477 YVTYSRGKV
+477 YITYNGGKK
-486 AMGTPPVAELVE
+486 AIGTPPVAELVE

-512 YVGNTL
+512 YKGNTL

-525 GNVYNIGGTY
+525 GNIYNIDSTY
-535 VATAS
+535 IATAS
-540 DLHLT
+540 DLRLQ
-545 PVFLPNKF
+545 PVFKPNKF
-553 NRLDVTEDVTA
+553 NRLDVTQEVTA
-564 TWDFATKDG
+564 TWHFATKDG
-573 APTIDLE
+573 APTIDLQ

-591 WNNQAIDIKIEL
+591 WNNQAIDIKIDL
-603 DATKGRFN
+603 DATKGRFT
-611 NMNEKYPERMQI
+611 NMNETHPERMQI
-623 TAGAVIEFPATA
+623 TVGAVIVFPATA

-681 VEFVSGSYFRN
+681 VEFVSGSNFRN
-692 FSVTYKPQTVKK
+692 FSVTFKPQTVKK

-754 GDGFVTATKADIST
+754 GDGIVTATKADIST

-774 VMTHSSIAVES
+774 VITHSGIAVVS
-785 YPVKFEM
+785 YPVKFELT
-792 KTPDTPPLF
+792 TPDTPPVF

-812 GMSNEIYD
+812 GTSNEIYD

-835 KQTMLNVNGTLYL
+835 RQTMLNVNGTLYL
-848 SESGKELAFRYWDIA
+848 SESGKEQVFRYWNIA
-863 AVDVVKIVVPAGKL
+863 AGDVVKIVVPAGKL
-877 KDIYGAAYEQELS
+877 KDIYGAAYEQKLS

-901 YHHHTF
+901 YHRHTF
-907 NFVVGRDGTID
+907 NFVVGRDGDINE
-918 QAINAAND
+918 AINAANAH
-926 NDYSDGHRFYI
+926 DYTDGHRFYI

-943 HHLTGNTVSDIASVG
+943 HHLTGNATSDIAGVG

-967 NASKV
+967 NASNV

-1008 YAEELTLD
+1008 YAEDITMD
-1016 NRFDYIKAKDEK
+1016 NRFDYLKAKDEK

-1117 YVFNYCTIKPEAD
+1117 YVFNNCTIKPEAD

-1146 NHSPA
+1146 NNSPA
-1151 CTFLNTR
+1151 CTFLNTT
-1158 MLIEPRPYGWTKKKA
+1158 MLIEPRPYGWTKKKTD
-1173 NLMLRFH
+1173 LMLRFH

-1190 KLSLDARSIA
+1190 KLSLNARTIA

-1210 CVLSVVEAASYNVRN
+1210 CVLSDVEAASYNVRN

-1239 CQIDAASAANEDKD
+1239 CQIDAASAANKDKD
-1253 ANSTTWNDNISIEDN
+1253 ANSTTWNDNISIEDDI
-1268 LLTWDDE
+1268 LTWDDE
-1275 KMAMCYFVFKLDES
+1275 KMAMCYFVFKMDEG

-1308 HKTGYY
+1308 HETGYY

-1342 TISQTGDEMVDGKP
+1342 TISQTGDEKVDGKP

-1366 NARVPEEITV
+1366 NARVPEEVTV

-1393 YLMTLTPVA
+1393 YIMTLTPVT

-1419 SFLPT
+1419 SFSPT
-1424 SHTSGKPTILEG
+1424 SLTSGKPTILEG

-1482 TDNMNELLSTSP
+1482 TDNMNESLSTNA

-1525 KRVDCMT
+1525 KRVDSMT
-1532 QQGVYVVRKNGRSE
+1532 QQGVYVVRKNGKSSKIIR
-1546 KRVKN
+1546 N

>member
-103 NSDSTMHYVPGY
+103 KGDTTVHYVPGH
-115 SYTFASEGQVLTLVP
+115 SYKFASEGQVLTLVP

-138 AFNRTKVTIMRFDF
+138 AFNRTKVTIIRFDF
-152 TRKLHDYDTPETN
+152 TRKLHDYDDPSTN
-165 QRRQV
+165 QRRKV

-182 PFWTTKVHVNVI
+182 PFWTTKAYVNVI
-194 ENGEDKSHDRDVALW
+194 ENGEDKSHERDVALW

-233 TFWVPSSVGTTIS
+233 TFWVPGGVGTTIS

-267 EQTQREREKAG
+267 EQTLKEREKAG
-278 HNKVYVYTYTTNNPA
+278 HNKVYVYTYTTNNPNL
-293 TRVPIVIGEDD
+293 RVPIVIGEDD

-315 MPANMVELHAEVHD
+315 MAANMVELHADVHD
-329 PEHGV
+329 KEHGV

-347 NKLEDGGYA
+347 KKLEDGGYA

-361 RVRLTLNRRFGY
+361 RVRLTINRRFGY
-373 ELDRIDYLGSNDK
+373 EIDRIVDLDRTDNDGNK
-386 NGKPLTVLKM
+386 LTIVK
-396 KDDGTVDLLASL
+396 
-408 NDNKITNF
+408 
-416 VKNDDGLWGNAS
+416 KNDDGTWEY
-428 GDNKTLFT
+428 DQTVFT
-436 LKETAPTDEEL
+436 LKETAPTEEEL

-453 RYEVEFNITDH
+453 RYELEFNITDH
-464 RNFMVYFKEKATY
+464 LNYMVYFKEKATY
-477 YVTYSRGKV
+477 YVTYSRGNV
-486 AMGTPPVAELVE
+486 AMGTPPATELVE

-512 YVGNTL
+512 YSGNTL
-518 DHWEDEV
+518 DHWEDEG
-525 GNVYNIGGTY
+525 GNVYNIDSTY

-553 NRLDVTEDVTA
+553 NRLDVTQEVTA
-564 TWDFATKDG
+564 TWHFATKDG

-591 WNNQAIDIKIEL
+591 WNNQAIDIKIDL
-603 DATKGRFN
+603 DATKGRFT

-623 TAGAVIEFPATA
+623 TAGAVIVFPATA
-635 GCLAKLTLTENI
+635 GCLAKLTLTEKI

-652 TVKIEGKSLSLV
+652 TVKIDGKSLSLV

-681 VEFVSGSYFRN
+681 VEFVSGSNFRN
-692 FSVTYKPQTVKK
+692 FSVTFKPQTVTK

-754 GDGFVTATKADIST
+754 GDGVVNATKADIT
-768 QECNVT
+768 TKECNVT
-774 VMTHSSIAVES
+774 VTTRSGITVES
-785 YPVKFEM
+785 YPVKFELT
-792 KTPDTPPLF
+792 TPDTPPVF

-812 GMSNEIYD
+812 GTSNEIYD
-820 VPRSGVIKVGFSRTM
+820 VPRSGVIKVGFNRTM
-835 KQTMLNVNGTLYL
+835 KQTLVFVNGTLYMP
-848 SESGKELAFRYWDIA
+848 ESGKELVFRYWDSA
-863 AVDVVKIVVPAGKL
+863 AGDVINMVFPGGTF
-877 KDIYGAAYEQELS
+877 KDIYGAAYQQELS

-907 NFVVGRDGTID
+907 NFVVGRDGDINE
-918 QAINAAND
+918 AINAANKH
-926 NDYSDGHRFYI
+926 NYSNGHRFYI

-943 HHLTGNTVSDIASVG
+943 HHLTGNTDSDIAGVG
-958 VINNGVTRI
+958 TINNGVTRI
-967 NASKV
+967 DSSNV
-972 SLIGQSKDGTIIY
+972 SLIGQSKDGTVIY
-985 NEPKYGGSAY
+985 NEPKYGGSAC
-995 TSTIALDAGVNDF
+995 TATIALNVGVNDF

-1061 PSASSRGYFENCDIT
+1061 PAACSRGYFENCDIT
-1076 GAVDMVIGD
+1076 GAVDMVMGD
-1085 GNVWFEGC
+1085 GNIWFEGC

-1102 NNIAAPTTQAMQEWG
+1102 NNIAAPTTQALQEWG

-1130 QLTLL
+1130 QLTFL

-1146 NHSPA
+1146 NNSPA

-1158 MLIEPRPYGWTKKKA
+1158 MLIEPRPYGWTKKKTG
-1173 NLMLRFH
+1173 LKVRFH
-1180 EHNSMNAAGN
+1180 ENNSMNAAGN
-1190 KLSLDARSIA
+1190 MLSLGARTIA
-1200 LCVPAAGSDE
+1200 ACVPAFGSDV
-1210 CVLSVVEAASYNVRN
+1210 CVLSDAEAAWYNVRN

-1239 CQIDAASAANEDKD
+1239 CQIDAASAANKDKD

-1275 KMAMCYFVFKLDES
+1275 KMAMCYFVFKQDES

-1308 HKTGYY
+1308 HETGYY

-1335 KLDPYVL
+1335 QLDPYVL

-1366 NARVPEEITV
+1366 NARVPKEVTV

-1382 NSQSA
+1382 NSQNA

-1393 YLMTLTPVA
+1393 YLMTLTPVT

-1419 SFLPT
+1419 SFSPT
-1424 SHTSGKPTILEG
+1424 SLTSGKPTILEG

-1482 TDNMNELLSTSP
+1482 TDNMNESLSTTA

-1505 GISSVHYNTP
+1505 GISPVHYNTP

-1525 KRVDCMT
+1525 KRVDSMT